1 MSTSRGAV
9 RANGKALKPNFEA
22 DSRETLLATALCEIR
37 NILAQHVENQGA
49 SDHETINRI
58 FETIENPQLFGIFG
72 EGWHVCDRL
81 HRPVPRNNVHRRI
94 RKPLDARLASASVP
108 SL

>member
-37 NILAQHVENQGA
+37 NILAQHVENQDA

-72 EGWHVCDRL
+72 EGWPVCDRL
-81 HRPVPRNNVHRRI
+81 QRPDPRNNVHHRI
-94 RKPLDARLASASVP
+94 RKSLDARRS
-108 SL
+108 SLRLGT